1 MNLKINHLAKKFQ
14 DDGFVI
20 VKNFLEK
27 SAVDEL
33 EREINRYI
41 LKILPTVP
49 KIHVVYESGWSG
61 PLKQFSRMELYDR
74 YFKKILN
81 RPATLKLLEACLGE
95 PAEPLTTEV
104 FYKPAR
110 VGSPALFHQE
120 NAYFNYMS
128 PYGLVLWIALDK
140 TTLKNGAV
148 HFIKGSHKLG
158 ELSHIRTNLPLF
170 SKALPGPPDPL
181 KYPEVPALLE
191 RGDASIHHFLTI
203 HRSGPNKTPLNRRG
217 FVLDYRARS
226 AQINQTETETHEEY
240 KKEIQ
245 RNSGAL

>member
-95 PAEPLTTEV
+95 PAEPPNHRGLLQTSSGRISSSFSSGKCLLQLYVTLW
-104 FYKPAR
+104 F
-110 VGSPALFHQE
+110 SP
-120 NAYFNYMS
+120 
-128 PYGLVLWIALDK
+128 LD
-140 TTLKNGAV
+140 
-148 HFIKGSHKLG
+148 
-158 ELSHIRTNLPLF
+158 
-170 SKALPGPPDPL
+170 
-181 KYPEVPALLE
+181 
-191 RGDASIHHFLTI
+191 
-203 HRSGPNKTPLNRRG
+203 RSR
-217 FVLDYRARS
+217 
-226 AQINQTETETHEEY
+226 
-240 KKEIQ
+240 
-245 RNSGAL
+245 

>member
-61 PLKQFSRMELYDR
+61 PLKQFSRIELYDR

-95 PAEPLTTEV
+95 P
-104 FYKPAR
+104 
-110 VGSPALFHQE
+110 
-120 NAYFNYMS
+120 
-128 PYGLVLWIALDK
+128 
-140 TTLKNGAV
+140 
-148 HFIKGSHKLG
+148 
-158 ELSHIRTNLPLF
+158 
-170 SKALPGPPDPL
+170 
-181 KYPEVPALLE
+181 EVPRLIKQKQKLMKNTRKRFSVTLELFKILGFRLLE
-191 RGDASIHHFLTI
+191 
-203 HRSGPNKTPLNRRG
+203 
-217 FVLDYRARS
+217 
-226 AQINQTETETHEEY
+226 E
-240 KKEIQ
+240 
-245 RNSGAL
+245 